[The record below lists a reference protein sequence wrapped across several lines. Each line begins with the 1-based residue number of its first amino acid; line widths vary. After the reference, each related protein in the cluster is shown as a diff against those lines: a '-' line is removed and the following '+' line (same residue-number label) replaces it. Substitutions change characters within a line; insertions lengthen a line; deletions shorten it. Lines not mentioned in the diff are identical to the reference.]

1 MLICPFWTLREYSGT
16 LSDITESKMRLLD
29 KKYAVN
35 WGDKM
40 SFQKLVRSC
49 LYNWL
54 GYGNLNGETWFIGTE
69 EGGAEIWRQKTQT
82 LESSL
87 NHRRHFSLS
96 MDFKT
101 VWEDIYGIPLHSF
114 KGPCVWRYM
123 AAYLLSSDGYELNQ
137 ERINNYVFVEK
148 KLGSSNSNHFMCE
161 LLPLPKRSKNDIQD
175 YQSIWK
181 TIKAYHR
188 EVIPRRFELIKD
200 TIINNRNVLTIIS
213 YESLLSEKLLD
224 YFSKR
229 TNLES
234 QWQYRKE
241 RYSLYRIDISNNRQI
256 VLLTTPFFGN
266 GCISYDGLEYTS
278 AMVRDYLR
286 MM

>member
-188 EVIPRRFELIKD
+188 EVIPRRFEPVSY
-200 TIINNRNVLTIIS
+200 THLT
-213 YESLLSEKLLD
+213 LPT
-224 YFSKR
+224 KR
-229 TNLES
+229 
-234 QWQYRKE
+234 
-241 RYSLYRIDISNNRQI
+241 I
-256 VLLTTPFFGN
+256 V
-266 GCISYDGLEYTS
+266 
-278 AMVRDYLR
+278 
-286 MM
+286 

>member
-1 MLICPFWTLREYSGT
+1 
-16 LSDITESKMRLLD
+16 
-29 KKYAVN
+29 
-35 WGDKM
+35 
-40 SFQKLVRSC
+40 
-49 LYNWL
+49 
-54 GYGNLNGETWFIGTE
+54 
-69 EGGAEIWRQKTQT
+69 
-82 LESSL
+82 
-87 NHRRHFSLS
+87 